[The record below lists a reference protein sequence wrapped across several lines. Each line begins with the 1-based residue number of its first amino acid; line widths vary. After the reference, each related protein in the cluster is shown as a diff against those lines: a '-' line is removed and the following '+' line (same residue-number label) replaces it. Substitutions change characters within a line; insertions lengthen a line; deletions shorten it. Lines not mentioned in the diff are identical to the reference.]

1 MNRHQEKRYWM
12 KLLSKNSKYIML
24 LIMVVF
30 STLVSDKF
38 FSTTNIS
45 NLFKQNAAVGIVALG
60 ELLVI
65 LTGGIDLSVGAIV
78 SMTTIITS
86 LALKAELPIYVAII
100 GALAAGLAAGLING
114 ILITRFKIIPFIATL
129 ATLNVFGGIAL
140 LLSTGRQVFYEND
153 VFLKLGSTSFGFMPL
168 IAILWLIIAIV
179 LSLVLEHTRA
189 GRHLKGFGG
198 NREAVRLSGVNINRV
213 ELAAYTVSGLFCAI
227 GGIIMASR
235 LTLGSN
241 SAGDGWELTAI
252 ASVVIGGASMTG
264 GIGGVGGT
272 IVGTLV
278 MGLIGNVMNLLKV
291 SIYWQQ
297 IIKGIIILVAVYA
310 SSVRKKESSK

>member
-140 LLSTGRQVFYEND
+140 LLSTGRQGFYEND

>member
-1 MNRHQEKRYWM
+1 MKKTIDWK
-12 KLLSKNSKYIML
+12 KLLVKNSKYIL
-24 LIMVVF
+24 LVVMVIV
-30 STLVSDKF
+30 SALVSDKF
-38 FSTTNIS
+38 FTSTNIS

-60 ELLVI
+60 ELVVI

-78 SMTTIITS
+78 SMTTVIVS
-86 LALKAELPIYVAII
+86 LMLKAGMPIPIAIGVTLI
-100 GALAAGLAAGLING
+100 VGLLAGFVNG

-129 ATLNVFGGIAL
+129 ATLNVFNGVGL
-140 LLSTGRQVFYEND
+140 LLSTGRQVFYKNET
-153 VFLKLGSTSFGFMPL
+153 FLKIGSISYWFLPL
-168 IAILWLIIAIV
+168 MAVIWLVIAIIV
-179 LSLVLEHTRA
+179 NHILERTKA

-198 NREAVRLSGVNINRV
+198 NKEAVRLSGVNVNRV
-213 ELAAYTVSGLFCAI
+213 ELSAYIVSGFLCAI
-227 GGIIMASR
+227 GGVLMASR

-241 SAGDGWELTAI
+241 SVGNGWELTAI

-264 GIGGVGGT
+264 GVGGVGGV

-278 MGLIGNVMNLLKV
+278 MGLIGNIMNLLKV

-297 IIKGIIILVAVYA
+297 IIKGIIILIAVYG

>member
-1 MNRHQEKRYWM
+1 
-12 KLLSKNSKYIML
+12 
-24 LIMVVF
+24 
-30 STLVSDKF
+30 
-38 FSTTNIS
+38 
-45 NLFKQNAAVGIVALG
+45 
-60 ELLVI
+60 
-65 LTGGIDLSVGAIV
+65 
-78 SMTTIITS
+78 
-86 LALKAELPIYVAII
+86 
-100 GALAAGLAAGLING
+100 
-114 ILITRFKIIPFIATL
+114 
-129 ATLNVFGGIAL
+129 
-140 LLSTGRQVFYEND
+140 
-153 VFLKLGSTSFGFMPL
+153 MPL

-189 GRHLKGFGG
+189 GRHLKGYGG

>member
-1 MNRHQEKRYWM
+1 MNKHQEKRYWM

-30 STLVSDKF
+30 SALVSDKF

-86 LALKAELPIYVAII
+86 LALKVELPIYVAVIV
-100 GALAAGLAAGLING
+100 ALAAGLAAGLING
-114 ILITRFKIIPFIATL
+114 ILITRFKLIPFIATL

-153 VFLKLGSTSFGFMPL
+153 TFLKLGSTSFGFMPL
-168 IAILWLIIAIV
+168 IAVLWLIIAIV
-179 LSLVLEHTRA
+179 LSLILEHTRA

-213 ELAAYTVSGLFCAI
+213 EMAAYTVSGLFCAI

-297 IIKGIIILVAVYA
+297 IIKGLIILVAVYA